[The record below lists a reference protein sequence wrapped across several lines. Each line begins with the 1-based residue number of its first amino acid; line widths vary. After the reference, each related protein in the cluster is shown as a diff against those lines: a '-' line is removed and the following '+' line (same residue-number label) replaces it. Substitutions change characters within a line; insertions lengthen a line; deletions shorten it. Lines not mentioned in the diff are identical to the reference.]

1 MREGLV
7 AITGG
12 ASGIGLAIAEA
23 CLTKGWSVAI
33 ADQNAGALAAAEQQ
47 LSAMG
52 NVGGT
57 ALDVTDEAAVNAW
70 IDRIAASRP
79 LVGAVTAAGIA
90 TDLPFLDTPADRYRR
105 ILDVN
110 VLGTFLVCR
119 AAARAMRATGG
130 GALVTIA
137 SVSGLRGSKGRAAY
151 GSSKAAVINLT
162 QVMAVD
168 LARYGIRANAVCP
181 GPVDTPLVRSLHD
194 AATRKAWIDHVP
206 QRRYAEPR
214 EVTGLVSFLL
224 DEEVSS
230 FVTGQAI
237 AVDGGFAAAG
247 LTALE
252 A

>member
-1 MREGLV
+1 MREGFV

-12 ASGIGLAIAEA
+12 ASGIGFAIAEA
-23 CLTKGWSVAI
+23 CLAKGWGVAI
-33 ADQNAGALAAAEQQ
+33 ADQNAGALDAAERQ
-47 LSAMG
+47 LAPQGS
-52 NVGGT
+52 VDGT
-57 ALDVTDEAAVNAW
+57 TLDVTDEVAIEAW
-70 IDRIAASRP
+70 IDRIAAAGR
-79 LVGAVTAAGIA
+79 LVGVVTAAGIA
-90 TDLPFLDTPADRYRR
+90 ADVPFLDTTADRFRR
-105 ILDVN
+105 IHDVN

-119 AAARAMRATGG
+119 TAARVMRATGG
-130 GALVTIA
+130 GSLVTIA
-137 SVSGLRGSKGRAAY
+137 SVAGLRGSKGRAAY

-181 GPVDTPLVRSLHD
+181 GPVDTPLVRTMHD

-214 EVTGLVSFLL
+214 EITGLVTFLL
-224 DEEVSS
+224 DEEASS

-252 A
+252 T